1 MTTATKL
8 LRAMRNNPRDW
19 VIEQLLTV
27 TQRHGVE
34 VRNHGGSHMFSRTR
48 PSLMPYRSPR
58 IVRSSR
64 STSDAALL
72 AEPRGVPHASVLTVP
87 S

>member
-34 VRNHGGSHMFSRTR
+34 VRNHGGSVSGQLSHLEF
-48 PSLMPYRSPR
+48 P
-58 IVRSSR
+58 IG
-64 STSDAALL
+64 A
-72 AEPRGVPHASVLTVP
+72 
-87 S
+87 